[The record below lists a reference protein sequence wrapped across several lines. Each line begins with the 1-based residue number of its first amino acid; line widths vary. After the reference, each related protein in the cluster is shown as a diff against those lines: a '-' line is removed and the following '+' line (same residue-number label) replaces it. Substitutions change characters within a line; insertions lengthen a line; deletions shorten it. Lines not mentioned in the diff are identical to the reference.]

1 MDPFREA
8 ITVSSICNKVLRTIF
23 MKPDTVSIIQRG
35 SYRMGDRQSSEVLQ
49 LLVYIGRT
57 RNNVTHAGN
66 GREAHLAGL

>member
-1 MDPFREA
+1 
-8 ITVSSICNKVLRTIF
+8 